1 MYPNNKQ
8 EADKFVAGLIRSIHD
23 DSTRPNIIK
32 QLKRHGVPLPLRLG
46 NLTSQIILSM
56 LSRVKSQAQR
66 PPHMKLVLNSIK
78 LVITELAKML
88 EITGEK
94 VSRQDMQQ
102 AAKIA
107 GDLIDGGMR
116 GEQPHEMQG
125 VSGPQQPQQQMPQQQ
140 QQQPP
145 QHGGLLGGM

>member
-8 EADKFVAGLIRSIHD
+8 EVDKFVVGLIRSIHD
-23 DSTRPNIIK
+23 DSTRPNIMK
-32 QLKRHGVPLPLRLG
+32 QLKRQGVPLPLKLG
-46 NLTSQIILSM
+46 TLASQIILAM
-56 LSRVKSQAQR
+56 LARVKSQAQR

-116 GEQPHEMQG
+116 GEQPQEMQG
-125 VSGPQQPQQQMPQQQ
+125 VPQQQ

-145 QHGGLLGGM
+145 QQGGLLGGM